1 MGGVEQQL
9 EKLACSRGSRALLE
23 AGAECGEPGG
33 RSGAEGGDLVPELGE
48 RGPHARG
55 GGIDALEAGAEAD
68 EVCVVAVDEA
78 DELGAEG
85 GEVGAELGGE
95 AVEGH
100 VGAEVGDV
108 GVRVEVGA
116 EEGVGLE
123 PRRVCLDGLAEEVR
137 RLLLRRRRR
146 HGEIRH
152 GSGWICGAGGC
163 GDLAL
168 PPLLGKGWVE
178 SEETDAEVGSRA
190 PLSIRALAC

>member
-1 MGGVEQQL
+1 VGGVEQQL
-9 EKLACSRGSRALLE
+9 EKLPCSRGSRALLE
-23 AGAECGEPGG
+23 SGAECGEPGG
-33 RSGAEGGDLVPELGE
+33 CCGAEGGDLVPELGE

-68 EVCVVAVDEA
+68 EVGVVAVDEA

-123 PRRVCLDGLAEEVR
+123 PRRVRLDGLAEEVR
-137 RLLLRRRRR
+137 RRRRR

-168 PPLLGKGWVE
+168 PPLLGMGGE
-178 SEETDAEVGSRA
+178 
-190 PLSIRALAC
+190 